1 MAGSAGAVLPL
12 RFTTRDLPVPS
23 RRNALNELRGQGLL
37 PIAPLPDCSPHVDL
51 LKWRLPGAWILTGTF
66 AGVRQG
72 GDSGPSGPDDDLFF
86 GFNMSGSSLASQHGA
101 EVSVG
106 AGDAVAIDPAAGAF
120 SIVRAAPARMIGV
133 RIPRRSVPVGAAG
146 SGASPL
152 RLVPAGTAAL
162 HLLTSYLHGAL
173 SGSAL
178 SSAPLADTVVSHL
191 AELITLSLDPVYA
204 AAPPASIR
212 SVRAARLAAVK
223 ADIESHLTD
232 GSLTVAAVAARHHI
246 SARYLHKI
254 FEDEEM
260 TYSRF
265 VLDLRLALAYRT
277 LRQPRSATRTISSI
291 ASDTGFGD
299 LSYFNRTF
307 RRRYGI
313 TPSSARRENPPAGDR
328 PPTSVSLHRQQPIRP
343 KDPRGSPTGQADQE

>member
-37 PIAPLPDCSPHVDL
+37 PLAPLPDCSPHVDL

-265 VLDLRLALAYRT
+265 VLDLRLALAYHT

-343 KDPRGSPTGQADQE
+343 KDPRASPTGQADQE

>member
-12 RFTTRDLPVPS
+12 RFTTRDVPVPS
-23 RRNALNELRGQGLL
+23 RRNALNELRGRGLL
-37 PIAPLPDCSPHVDL
+37 PIEPLPGCSPHVDL
-51 LKWRLPGAWILTGTF
+51 LKWRLPGAWILTGRF

-72 GDSGPSGPDDDLFF
+72 GESGPSGPDDDLFF
-86 GFNMSGSSLASQHGA
+86 GINMSGSSLASQRGR
-101 EVSVG
+101 EVTIG
-106 AGDAVAIDPAAGAF
+106 DGDAVAIDPAAGAF
-120 SIVRAAPARMIGV
+120 SILRAGPARMIGV
-133 RIPRRSVPVGAAG
+133 RIPRRSVPAGAVS
-146 SGASPL
+146 SGAGPL

-162 HLLTSYLHGAL
+162 QLLTSYLHGAL

-178 SSAPLADTVVSHL
+178 SAGLLADTVASHV
-191 AELITLSLDPVYA
+191 ADLIMLSLDPVYSA
-204 AAPPASIR
+204 TPPASVC

-223 ADIESHLTD
+223 ADIEKHLTD
-232 GSLTVAAVAARHHI
+232 GSLTVATLAARHRI
-246 SARYLHKI
+246 SARYLHKL
-254 FEDEEM
+254 FEDEEI

-265 VLDLRLALAYRT
+265 VLDRRLALAYRT

-313 TPSSARRENPPAGDR
+313 TPSSARREDPPAEIR
-328 PPTSVSLHRQQPIRP
+328 PPTSVPLHRQEPIR
-343 KDPRGSPTGQADQE
+343 Q